1 MKKTH
6 TATLFALLA
15 AALYA
20 INAPFSKLLLREVP
34 SVLMAGFLYLGA
46 GIGLFITG
54 VVQRKLG
61 LRRTERPLTRRELP
75 FTAAMVVLDIAAP
88 IFLMLSLA
96 SAPASSVSLLNNFE
110 IVATA
115 LFALLFFHEPVSRR
129 LWLAIAFVTVSCI
142 LLSLADVRNLRFS
155 AGSLYA
161 LAACLCWGIENN
173 CTRCLSSK
181 DPLQIVVIK
190 GFFSGGASLLLGLA
204 LGQRIGHPLYIL
216 YAVFLGFVAYGLSIY
231 FYIYAQRA
239 LGAAKTST
247 YYAVAPFLGV
257 FFSFLLFREPFSP
270 SFLIA
275 LIFML
280 AGTFFASTDR

>member
-1 MKKTH
+1 MKKAH

-20 INAPFSKLLLREVP
+20 INAPFSKLLLQEVP

-46 GIGLFITG
+46 GIGLFMTG
-54 VVQRKLG
+54 AIQRKLG
-61 LRRTERPLTRRELP
+61 LQRKEFPLTRRELP

-115 LFALLFFHEPVSRR
+115 LFALLFFREPVSHR
-129 LWLAIAFVTVSCI
+129 LWLAIALVTVSCI
-142 LLSLADVRNLRFS
+142 LLSLEDVRHLRFS

-161 LAACLCWGIENN
+161 LAACLCWGVENN
-173 CTRCLSSK
+173 CTRRLSTK

-190 GFFSGGASLLLGLA
+190 GLFSGGASLILGFA
-204 LGQRIGHPLYIL
+204 LGQRIGYPLYIL
-216 YAVFLGFVAYGLSIY
+216 YAILLGFVAYGLSIY

-247 YYAVAPFLGV
+247 YYAIAPFLGV
-257 FFSFLLFREPFSP
+257 CFSFLLFREPFSP

-275 LIFML
+275 LLFML
-280 AGTFFASTDR
+280 AGAFFASTDR